1 MTPSEL
7 HRLLVAPEMVV
18 VDLLD
23 HCLDALRLAML
34 AEHPLLD
41 DELAAHDDAPVHGA
55 LAPCSDTRTA
65 YVAPSRPTGARSAPS
80 YATSPAESD
89 MPF

>member
-1 MTPSEL
+1 MTADEL
-7 HRLLVAPEMVV
+7 RQLLIAPEMVV

-41 DELAAHDDAPVHGA
+41 DELAVPDDPPVQRRARA
-55 LAPCSDTRTA
+55 LLRHSLRLHRALDDYRREVRA
-65 YVAPSRPTGARSAPS
+65 VLREH
-80 YATSPAESD
+80 PADD

>member
-1 MTPSEL
+1 MTVEEL
-7 HRLLVAPEMVV
+7 RQLLVAPEMVV

-41 DELAAHDDAPVHGA
+41 DELAAHDDAPVQRRARALLRHGVRLRRA
-55 LAPCSDTRTA
+55 LEAYRREVRT
-65 YVAPSRPTGARSAPS
+65 VLRDDSTQ
-80 YATSPAESD
+80 D
-89 MPF
+89 IPF

>member
-1 MTPSEL
+1 MTADEL
-7 HRLLVAPEMVV
+7 RSLLAAPEMVV

-34 AEHPLLD
+34 AEHPLID
-41 DELAAHDDAPVHGA
+41 DDLSARDDAAVQRRARTVLRHGA
-55 LAPCSDTRTA
+55 RLRLALHAYRREVRAVLRSDPRD
-65 YVAPSRPTGARSAPS
+65 P
-80 YATSPAESD
+80 

>member
-1 MTPSEL
+1 MNADEL
-7 HRLLVAPEMVV
+7 RQLLVAPEMVV

-41 DELAAHDDAPVHGA
+41 DELHARDDAPVQRRARA
-55 LAPCSDTRTA
+55 LLRHSIRLHRALDDYRREVRAVLQKVSCD
-65 YVAPSRPTGARSAPS
+65 
-80 YATSPAESD
+80 D

>member
-1 MTPSEL
+1 MTTDQL
-7 HRLLVAPEMVV
+7 RHLLVAPEMVV

-41 DELAAHDDAPVHGA
+41 DQLAARDDAPVQRRARALLRHSHRLHGA
-55 LAPCSDTRTA
+55 LDDYRREVRAVLREISSD
-65 YVAPSRPTGARSAPS
+65 
-80 YATSPAESD
+80 D

>member
-1 MTPSEL
+1 MNADEL
-7 HRLLVAPEMVV
+7 RQLLVAPEMVV

-41 DELAAHDDAPVHGA
+41 DELAAHDDAPVQQRARA
-55 LAPCSDTRTA
+55 LLRHAIRLRRALDDYRREVRDVLRD
-65 YVAPSRPTGARSAPS
+65 VARD
-80 YATSPAESD
+80 D